1 MILETSF
8 PPTSKGERNQRGPK
22 STSEEL
28 SWMERTCTSCL
39 PRLKIHLASN
49 TGLTVPG
56 LCTAGKGGEE
66 GAWCAGYK
74 ADTWGRTRGELG
86 LHLPVGAWCG
96 LEPSAPSRCNEPLRS
111 LSFPT
116 VRHDLGGS
124 EPVGWGGFGWIIPDP
139 FISPAAPACSRSQLF
154 KAAIIP
160 RLGLVLHLI
169 TAEQIPSFIYRGRRK
184 KREGG
189 KPRAADPGIIR
200 SWMAGGD
207 P

>member
-49 TGLTVPG
+49 TALTVPG

-116 VRHDLGGS
+116 VRHDLGG
-124 EPVGWGGFGWIIPDP
+124 VR
-139 FISPAAPACSRSQLF
+139 ACRMGRVRVDHPRS
-154 KAAIIP
+154 
-160 RLGLVLHLI
+160 LHFPCGSSLQQI
-169 TAEQIPSFIYRGRRK
+169 TALQGCHNPQAGISFAPNHCRTNTKFYLQRQK
-184 KREGG
+184 KEEGG
-189 KPRAADPGIIR
+189 GEASSR
-200 SWMAGGD
+200 
-207 P
+207 